1 MVPTEIEDNAYAN
14 ILGKTR
20 CIMEDV
26 QMANRSL
33 KENDSCESGSIRVF
47 RVNTS
52 HV

>member
-1 MVPTEIEDNAYAN
+1 
-14 ILGKTR
+14 
-20 CIMEDV
+20 MEDV

-33 KENDSCESGSIRVF
+33 KGNDSFYGGSIRVF